1 MTKARPADLPLK
13 RSGGTN
19 PGYVPELDGV
29 RGLAILGVMALHF
42 VGEIPA
48 VNGAERLI
56 GKVAGYGLWGVDLF
70 FVLSGFLITGILL
83 ETKGRAGYFRN
94 FYIRRTLRIF
104 PLYYGVLLL
113 LFVAIPAGLWARFDP
128 RFLEARDLQAW
139 IWPYL
144 TNYYIGSQH
153 LFSIPYVSHFWSLA
167 VEEHFYLLWPVVIL
181 LLSPKAALRATILF
195 SLTALALRISFA
207 SMAPD
212 LLYANVL
219 TPCRLDA
226 LCIGAWFALA
236 ARQPGLLAPARGILG
251 MGLAA
256 AAVIGVSVWHVIM
269 PSADSV
275 ALQLRTTFVA
285 LFCGFFVY
293 VAALHNGATTMRS
306 ALRMSWLRSLGKYSY
321 GLYVF
326 HGLVSYAFGTYQPYV
341 LLANVL
347 PMHTAAAAAQI
358 ALGVGLSLAMA
369 VASYQLFERRFL
381 ALKDRFGPATARER
395 STASRVQAVEM
406 VQAATR

>member
-1 MTKARPADLPLK
+1 
-13 RSGGTN
+13 
-19 PGYVPELDGV
+19 
-29 RGLAILGVMALHF
+29 
-42 VGEIPA
+42 
-48 VNGAERLI
+48 
-56 GKVAGYGLWGVDLF
+56 
-70 FVLSGFLITGILL
+70 
-83 ETKGRAGYFRN
+83 
-94 FYIRRTLRIF
+94 
-104 PLYYGVLLL
+104 
-113 LFVAIPAGLWARFDP
+113 
-128 RFLEARDLQAW
+128 
-139 IWPYL
+139 
-144 TNYYIGSQH
+144 
-153 LFSIPYVSHFWSLA
+153 
-167 VEEHFYLLWPVVIL
+167 
-181 LLSPKAALRATILF
+181 
-195 SLTALALRISFA
+195 
-207 SMAPD
+207 
-212 LLYANVL
+212 
-219 TPCRLDA
+219 
-226 LCIGAWFALA
+226 
-236 ARQPGLLAPARGILG
+236 
-251 MGLAA
+251 
-256 AAVIGVSVWHVIM
+256 VIGVSVWHVIM